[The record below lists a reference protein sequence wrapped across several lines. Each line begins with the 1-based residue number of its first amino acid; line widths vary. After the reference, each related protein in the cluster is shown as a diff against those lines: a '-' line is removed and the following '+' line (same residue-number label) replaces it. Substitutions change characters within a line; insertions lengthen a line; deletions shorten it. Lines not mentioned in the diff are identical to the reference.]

1 MKKYIKQHKIVVVAV
16 ILLLVLI
23 VISFVVKNIFF
34 SNSGNVFYGDRLKGI
49 DEVKITS
56 TEKKKI
62 ISRLEED
69 SAVVSAKYLL
79 KGKIVNIII
88 TVNDD
93 IGTDTAKALAPKVL
107 ECLDNDQKKFYDVQ
121 VFIKKSNDSSDFPI
135 IGYKQN
141 SKENFA
147 WTKDRAAS

>member
-1 MKKYIKQHKIVVVAV
+1 MKKYIKQHKIVVIAV
-16 ILLLVLI
+16 ILLLILI

-56 TEKKKI
+56 SEQKEI
-62 ISRLEED
+62 ISKLEED

-88 TVNDD
+88 TVND
-93 IGTDTAKALAPKVL
+93 TAKSLAPKVL
-107 ECLDNDQKKFYDVQ
+107 ESLDNDQKKFYDVQ

-141 SKENFA
+141 NKENFA

>member
-16 ILLLVLI
+16 ILLLILI

-56 TEKKKI
+56 SEQKEI
-62 ISRLEED
+62 ISKLEED

-88 TVNDD
+88 TVNEDV
-93 IGTDTAKALAPKVL
+93 GTDTAS
-107 ECLDNDQKKFYDVQ
+107 LDNDQKKFYDVQ

-141 SKENFA
+141 NKENFA

>member
-16 ILLLVLI
+16 ILLLILI

-56 TEKKKI
+56 SEQKEI
-62 ISRLEED
+62 ISKLEED

-88 TVNDD
+88 TVNEDV
-93 IGTDTAKALAPKVL
+93 GTDTAKSLAPKVL
-107 ECLDNDQKKFYDVQ
+107 ESLDNDQKKFYDVQ
-121 VFIKKSNDSSDFPI
+121 AFIKKSNDSSDFPI

-141 SKENFA
+141 NKENFA